1 MNTLWK
7 ICLNGMEKTAKLT
20 FTSQSYPTMLTI
32 LMEKEDMLLTKS
44 IKMLRVMNPGVQEFT
59 PTSETI
65 KFQ

>member
-1 MNTLWK
+1 
-7 ICLNGMEKTAKLT
+7 MEKTAKLT